1 MLSVSSS
8 KGGTSYCDARIE
20 DLEKRIEEL
29 EKRINMSGNQT
40 PPVWAHKALEA
51 AMAVG
56 AIKTSND
63 KSQAELLCIQIL
75 NNLGLFDRSVKNG
88 LI

>member
-1 MLSVSSS
+1 
-8 KGGTSYCDARIE
+8 
-20 DLEKRIEEL
+20 
-29 EKRINMSGNQT
+29 MSGNQT